1 MCELYTKS
9 LRYQRVTVSALLT
22 GDSVVQLLRGKKREK
37 KKKKEYAIS
46 CSNLHEKELNRT
58 SHAPIPGRRPNPM
71 ADMFILILPLYYVL
85 L

>member
-1 MCELYTKS
+1 MWSNY
-9 LRYQRVTVSALLT
+9 Y
-22 GDSVVQLLRGKKREK
+22 GGKKGEK

-58 SHAPIPGRRPNPM
+58 SHASILGRRPNPM